1 VSENNAV
8 SFRIKLLVEERIDLQ
23 EKIKKQR
30 KDLEELEGEER
41 AISTMVNALQRLVNP
56 NRLRPGRSK
65 QEEQV

>member
-1 VSENNAV
+1 MSENNAV

-65 QEEQV
+65 QEELV